1 MDAFIKRVDFEVKK
15 KTWSP
20 QEKTAVMTTVKDLV
34 SKNQNKEM
42 WFFVLTSVK
51 NMELSILQSI
61 LDQLETNGYK
71 GIVEYVFSNVKKDME
86 HEVNSIIKPPRV
98 FTGEFKCGK
107 CHTNRTWYYQVQTSR
122 GDEGM
127 TTFINCAC
135 GNKWKTR

>member
-1 MDAFIKRVDFEVKK
+1 MDSFVKRVEVELEKK
-15 KTWSP
+15 KWLT
-20 QEKTAVMTTVKDLV
+20 QEKKSVLATIKDLA
-34 SKNQNKEM
+34 SKKQNKEM
-42 WFFVLTSVK
+42 WFFVLTSLK
-51 NMELSILQSI
+51 NMDFSIFQNI
-61 LDQLETNGYK
+61 LAQLEMNGYE
-71 GIVEYVFSNVKKDME
+71 GVVEYVFSNVKKDME